1 MRSLILPVLM
11 LAAAIAAAQTP
22 SGNAANGKVLFDTKY
37 RCYTCH
43 GFDGHGGQGARLVP
57 MKLAQAAFIAYV
69 RNPRQ
74 MPPYGAKIVPDSEM
88 ADIYAY
94 IKSLPESPD
103 VKSIPLLNSLLNP

>member
-1 MRSLILPVLM
+1 MRYLTL
-11 LAAAIAAAQTP
+11 LALTLVAATANAQSP

-43 GFDGHGGQGARLVP
+43 GWDGHGGQGARLVP
-57 MKLAQAAFIAYV
+57 MKLSQAAFLAYV

-74 MPPYGAKIVPDSEM
+74 MPPYTSKTVPDPEM

-94 IKSLPESPD
+94 IKSLPESPEA
-103 VKSIPLLNSLLNP
+103 KNIPFLNQLMNQ

>member
-1 MRSLILPVLM
+1 M
-11 LAAAIAAAQTP
+11 LSGAIGAAQAPT
-22 SGNAANGKVLFDTKY
+22 GNAANGKVLFDTKY
-37 RCYTCH
+37 RCYSCH

-74 MPPYGAKIVPDSEM
+74 MPPYGEKIVPDSEM